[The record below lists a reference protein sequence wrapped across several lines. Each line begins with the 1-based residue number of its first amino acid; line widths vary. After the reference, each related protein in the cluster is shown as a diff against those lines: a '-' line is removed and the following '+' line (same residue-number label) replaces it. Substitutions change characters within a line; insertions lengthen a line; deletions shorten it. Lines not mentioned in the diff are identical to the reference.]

1 MRALSVIGIVIA
13 TFGLAA
19 VAQGPVQVVATSVV
33 LGDLVEWVGGD
44 AVVVTTLIPAGFC
57 PAHYDLRPSD
67 LLAVAK
73 AELVL
78 YHGIEP
84 WLERLLANVNPR
96 ALVLP
101 LPGEWNTPD
110 PLAEKAHVVAAA
122 LARLRPG
129 SEGEFAQ
136 RTEGFVQ
143 ELLALEEE
151 ILSQAQEFRL
161 GEVPAI
167 VMAWQADFASWLGL
181 GIVATY
187 PPEERLSLRDLVELS
202 SQGQAA
208 RALLVVDNLQSGVD
222 FGARLAHELSAV
234 HVVLTN
240 FPGAIPGTPDLIGM
254 LSRNAQ
260 AVFAAVAAVRGEG

>member
-1 MRALSVIGIVIA
+1 MRTATVIGLAIV
-13 TFGLAA
+13 TLGLAT

-33 LGDLVEWVGGD
+33 LADLIERVGGD
-44 AVVVTTLIPAGFC
+44 AVAVTTLIPAGFC

-67 LLAVAK
+67 LLAVAR

-84 WLERLLANVNPR
+84 WLEELLSNVNR
-96 ALVLP
+96 AALVLP
-101 LPGEWNTPD
+101 LPGGWNTPG
-110 PLAEKAHVVAAA
+110 PLAEKARTVADA

-129 SEGEFAQ
+129 REGEFFRRA
-136 RTEGFVQ
+136 EIFIQ
-143 ELLALEEE
+143 ELWALEEG
-151 ILSQAQEFRL
+151 ILSQANELRL
-161 GEVPAI
+161 GEVPAM

-202 SQGQAA
+202 SQGHAA
-208 RALLVVDNLQSGVD
+208 GVLLVVDNLQSGVD